1 MMITSPEQL
10 REHYELPKER
20 ALLKQLNHIDQHA
33 ERFISFS
40 PFLVLSTV
48 SGKGKMDA
56 SPRGGVPGFVKVLDE
71 KTLLIPDSKG
81 NNRLDSLS
89 NIVETGKAGVLFLL
103 PGMDETLRVNGNAHI
118 SVDPALISRFGPEK
132 RPIASCIVLEVE
144 ELFLHCAKAFM
155 RSKLWDENSR
165 IDKDAIPSMG
175 QMLKDQI
182 GHQDQAETREEML
195 KRYEA
200 DV

>member
-1 MMITSPEQL
+1 
-10 REHYELPKER
+10 
-20 ALLKQLNHIDQHA
+20 
-33 ERFISFS
+33 
-40 PFLVLSTV
+40 
-48 SGKGKMDA
+48 MDA